1 MSLEGPMVAGEG
13 KPTADDGRA
22 RLRAADVDREQVAG
36 ILGTAFTEGRLTKD
50 EYDERLEGAWSSRT
64 YGELEQLLADLPV
77 RANFDDPAAGSA
89 ELVPAGKTNGYA
101 VASLVCGLSQ
111 FLVGPLAAIPAIAFG
126 HAARNQI
133 KQTGEQGAG
142 LALAG
147 LILGWGAAAFS
158 LILMIAFVAATA
170 RMNTF
175 QGP

>member
-1 MSLEGPMVAGEG
+1 MVAGEG
-13 KPTADDGRA
+13 KLTADDGRA

-50 EYDERLEGAWSSRT
+50 EYDDRLEGAWSSRT
-64 YGELEQLLADLPV
+64 YGELDQLLTDLPV
-77 RANFDDPAAGSA
+77 RANFDDPAAVST